1 MSHSVIA
8 KATPCPESN
17 ANAQAHAA
25 DTCLLEL
32 CKLIKLRDALIVLK
46 GPLANSPEV
55 RSIMEQRL
63 LNNDVYERVLGTL
76 ASDWPP
82 PIASIIKNNAVNK
95 HYYAFVDCL
104 FSVQTAPVPPPNE
117 GTFSRACR

>member
-17 ANAQAHAA
+17 ANAQACAA

-63 LNNDVYERVLGTL
+63 LNNDVYERVLGKL

-82 PIASIIKNNAVNK
+82 PHSANHQK
-95 HYYAFVDCL
+95 
-104 FSVQTAPVPPPNE
+104 
-117 GTFSRACR
+117 